1 MVTLTAPRVVTERD
15 LYQVRT
21 VSETEVA
28 GIVVEAVVIKCQ
40 DLQGLQVTEGLVL
53 DVVDLVPV
61 EVELAEACKQGDSY
75 KLIHHSGTID
85 SSGC

>member
-40 DLQGLQVTEGLVL
+40 DLQRLQVTEGLVL

-61 EVELAEACKQGDSY
+61 EVQLTEACNQGDSY
-75 KLIHHSGTID
+75 KLIYHSGTID

>member
-1 MVTLTAPRVVTERD
+1 MIALAAPRVVTERD

-28 GIVVEAVVIKCQ
+28 GIVVQAVVIKCQ
-40 DLQGLQVTEGLVL
+40 DLQRLQVTEGLVL

-61 EVELAEACKQGDSY
+61 EVELAEACNV
-75 KLIHHSGTID
+75 TRVRVRN
-85 SSGC
+85 